1 MNAVITTWLPAEE
14 EKKKKKTEKN
24 HRNVKYFGKKEGA
37 RCEVYVFYNLLLQ
50 NCSST
55 LVNVLVFFVSFFFFF
70 EDKSKTGNNRK
81 YVCWLYKPD
90 SDFFF
95 FQLRFWGLVQR

>member
-1 MNAVITTWLPAEE
+1 MNTVITTWLPAEE

-55 LVNVLVFFVSFFFFF
+55 LVNVLVFFVSFFF
-70 EDKSKTGNNRK
+70 
-81 YVCWLYKPD
+81 L
-90 SDFFF
+90 
-95 FQLRFWGLVQR
+95 